1 MFKVFQPVNP
11 ELESQSLKAVQTLIR
26 TLYEGT
32 ADSNPN
38 QDDIQGLGRDICKE
52 CMDLMGEPEK
62 SQAIPASKVA
72 AALVGT
78 TGELTICLRYITGFD
93 KR

>member
-11 ELESQSLKAVQTLIR
+11 ELESQSLKTLQTLIR
-26 TLYEGT
+26 TLYEGIE
-32 ADSNPN
+32 DSKPN
-38 QDDIQGLGRDICKE
+38 QDDIQGLVREICKE
-52 CMDLMGEPEK
+52 CIDLMGEPEK

-78 TGELTICLRYITGFD
+78 TGKLAILQGYNKI
-93 KR
+93 